1 MPTPIDMW
9 SHDTNAA
16 ASQPGK
22 TAIAGEVNY
31 DGTKEKGIDW
41 LKRCQERVKR
51 AGSVLCVG
59 GGALGIRESHRHSL
73 LVPISRSSHRKTAE
87 FATDIKSL
95 YPEKQVALLHSRR
108 RLLPRF
114 DERMH
119 FESEWVYSI
128 MWSRLLH
135 EI

>member
-9 SHDTNAA
+9 SHDTNAVT
-16 ASQPGK
+16 SQPRK
-22 TAIAGEVNY
+22 TAIAREADH

-59 GGALGIRESHRHSL
+59 GGALGIRESHHHSL
-73 LVPISRSSHRKTAE
+73 LVLISRSSRRTTAE

-114 DERMH
+114 DEKMH
-119 FESEWVYSI
+119 FESEGLFHYVKPAFA
-128 MWSRLLH
+128 
-135 EI
+135 